1 MEKKEKL
8 QKNIDMIVMLA
19 KEVSSDDGLN
29 EGRTLTWMQD
39 VVTSNRQ
46 VEQKVVDLTSEV
58 VELKR
63 DNVKLLDHIDI
74 MLAKVDS
81 SVLDRK
87 ALETQ
92 NDLLKQRIQLC
103 KEGYDTRRQQMW
115 QMKHILQQMQTIFA
129 INVMFDSDSDDDFGE
144 GTSTKKTKPG

>member
-29 EGRTLTWMQD
+29 EGRTLAWMQD
-39 VVTSNRQ
+39 VVASNRQ
-46 VEQKVVDLTSEV
+46 LEQKVDDLTSEV

-63 DNVKLLDHIDI
+63 NNVKLLDHIDI

-81 SVLDRK
+81 LVLDRKALEIQNDLLEQKIASSALDRK

-92 NDLLKQRIQLC
+92 NDLLKQRIQLR
-103 KEGYDTRRQQMW
+103 KEGHDTRRQQMQ
-115 QMKHILQQMQTIFA
+115 QMKRIQQQM
-129 INVMFDSDSDDDFGE
+129 
-144 GTSTKKTKPG
+144 

>member
-29 EGRTLTWMQD
+29 EGRTLAWMQD
-39 VVTSNRQ
+39 VVASNRQ
-46 VEQKVVDLTSEV
+46 LEQKVDDLTSEV